1 MLTVVILDDTER
13 YKEENKPL
21 INHVILEIILY
32 VLSCHLNTSEISFF
46 WLLLHGYVTMNGIL
60 ELTRHVFHTTYCKLY
75 MKSISHSVVTD
86 SLRPHGL

>member
-21 INHVILEIILY
+21 INHVILEITLY

-46 WLLLHGYVTMNGIL
+46 
-60 ELTRHVFHTTYCKLY
+60 
-75 MKSISHSVVTD
+75 
-86 SLRPHGL
+86 